1 MYYDEEF
8 EHLIG
13 QIKIGVKDSS
23 KFNAA
28 VVNIL
33 EINSLELHNI
43 ANELHELNENIKKV
57 RTNPSQINFSED
69 GVIIDYKWSDEKDGS
84 C

>member
-1 MYYDEEF
+1 MYYDKEF

-13 QIKIGVKDSS
+13 QIKIGVKDSDN
-23 KFNAA
+23 FNAA
-28 VVNIL
+28 VISIL

-43 ANELHELNENIKKV
+43 ANELHELNENIKKT
-57 RTNPSQINFSED
+57 RTKPSQMKLDEG
-69 GVIIDYKWSDEKDGS
+69 GVTVDYKWSDEKDGS

>member
-1 MYYDEEF
+1 MYYDDEF

-28 VVNIL
+28 VVSIL

-43 ANELHELNENIKKV
+43 ANELHELNENIKKT
-57 RTNPSQINFSED
+57 RTKPSQMRLDEG
-69 GVIIDYKWSDEKDGS
+69 GVTVDYK
-84 C
+84 

>member
-23 KFNAA
+23 NFNAA
-28 VVNIL
+28 VVSIL

-43 ANELHELNENIKKV
+43 ANELHELNENIKKT
-57 RTNPSQINFSED
+57 RTKPSQMRFDEG
-69 GVIIDYKWSDEKDGS
+69 GVIVDYKWSDEKDGS

>member
-1 MYYDEEF
+1 MYYDKEF

-28 VVNIL
+28 VVSIL

-43 ANELHELNENIKKV
+43 ANELHELNKNIKKV
-57 RTNPSQINFSED
+57 RTEPSQINFNED

>member
-1 MYYDEEF
+1 MYYDDEF

-28 VVNIL
+28 VVSIL

-43 ANELHELNENIKKV
+43 ANELHELNENIKKT
-57 RTNPSQINFSED
+57 RTKPSQMKLDEG
-69 GVIIDYKWSDEKDGS
+69 GVTVDYKWSDEKDGS